1 MFTSFSQTSCKFGG
15 RACKVKSKNF
25 GRNCANEPSANKTR
39 RDSSSSFGKLTF
51 LLEVKTERFK
61 QSFPQLVLDAP
72 HLPRCSLCERPV
84 LLETSKTDEYGKA
97 VHEECYALKT
107 RLKQATT
114 TPEG

>member
-1 MFTSFSQTSCKFGG
+1 MQGQIKEFWQELCE
-15 RACKVKSKNF
+15 RAVSEQDPKRFLVVVREINV
-25 GRNCANEPSANKTR
+25 
-39 RDSSSSFGKLTF
+39 